1 LQLVFSGG
9 ADRLQK
15 VIRLSIIGV
24 EKTPKRRNR
33 MTINRLLKTLL
44 NVKGATVD
52 GAEFAG
58 SDRGEVSLTVHVH
71 VHKKDRW
78 RCPVCGRKCHVH
90 DYVGG
95 ESFWRG
101 MDFGP
106 VMVRL
111 GARVPRVCCGEHGIL
126 TAAVPWAKHGSRFT
140 LDFACSAT
148 WMVKSGLSRKRVSE
162 RMRIDWETVGRLVD
176 LVRKDL
182 ERDVSKRLDGLVRI
196 GIDETSYRKG
206 HSYMTT
212 VVNHDTNTVI
222 WACKG
227 HGKENLDKFFA
238 MLTPEQRASI
248 VVVTGDGA
256 RWITDCVEEHCP
268 NAIRCLDPF
277 HVVEWANDAL
287 DAVRIDAWRRALD
300 EWKSIGKDTGGAGA
314 KDAAKAAKKRAEQIK
329 HSKYALGKNPENLT
343 DRQRE
348 RLSVIQ
354 AEDGPLNR
362 AHVLKEQLRLI
373 LHMDDAEAATACLD
387 RWTSHAQRC
396 RIPSFVELQR
406 KIRRH
411 RDHILNAIRHGASN
425 ARIEALNNKIKLL
438 IRIAYGFRNIDTMIG
453 LVMLFCSNIQIPW
466 PSSNTQM
473 SINKGVT
480 AQEAA

>member
-1 LQLVFSGG
+1 M
-9 ADRLQK
+9 QK
-15 VIRLSIIGV
+15 VIRFSIIGV
-24 EKTPKRRNR
+24 EKTPKWRNR
-33 MTINRLLKTLL
+33 MTLNRLLKTLL

-52 GAEFAG
+52 GAEFAE

-71 VHKKDRW
+71 VCRKDQW
-78 RCPVCGRKCHVH
+78 RCPVCGRKCHVY
-90 DYVGG
+90 DYLS
-95 ESFWRG
+95 EENFWRS

-111 GARVPRVCCGEHGIL
+111 GARVPRVCCDEHGVL

-140 LDFACSAT
+140 LDFAYSAA
-148 WMVKSGLSRKRVSE
+148 WMVKSGLSRKCVSE

-176 LVRKDL
+176 LVWKDL
-182 ERDVSKRLDGLVRI
+182 EPDVAKRLDGLVRI
-196 GIDETSYRKG
+196 GIDETSYKKG
-206 HSYMTT
+206 HSYITT

-227 HGKENLDKFFA
+227 HGKEVLDKFFA
-238 MLTPEQRASI
+238 MLSPEQRASI

-256 RWITDCVEEHCP
+256 RWITDCVDEHCP

-300 EWKSIGKDTGGAGA
+300 EWKSIVKAAEGADSKDEAR
-314 KDAAKAAKKRAEQIK
+314 AAKRRAEQIK

-343 DRQRE
+343 DRQQE

-354 AEDGPLNR
+354 AEDGPMNR

-373 LHMDDAEAATACLD
+373 LHMDNAETAAACLD

-406 KIRRH
+406 KVRRH
-411 RDHILNAIRHGASN
+411 RDHILNAIRYGVSN

-438 IRIAYGFRNIDTMIG
+438 IRIAYGFRNIDTMIS

-466 PSSNTQM
+466 PNSNAQM
-473 SINKGVT
+473 TINKGLN
-480 AQEAA
+480 ARKAA

>member
-1 LQLVFSGG
+1 M
-9 ADRLQK
+9 QK
-15 VIRLSIIGV
+15 VIRTSIMV
-24 EKTPKRRNR
+24 NTKTPKWRNR
-33 MTINRLLKTLL
+33 MTFNRLLKQLL

-52 GAEFAG
+52 GADFVERANG
-58 SDRGEVSLTVHVH
+58 DVSLTVHVH
-71 VHKKDRW
+71 VCKKDRW

-90 DYVGG
+90 DYLAE

-106 VMVRL
+106 VMVWL
-111 GARVPRVCCGEHGIL
+111 GARVPRVCCAEHGVL
-126 TAAVPWAKHGSRFT
+126 TAAVPWAKHGSHFT
-140 LDFACSAT
+140 LDFAYSAT

-162 RMRIDWETVGRLVD
+162 RMRIDWKTVGRLVD
-176 LVRKDL
+176 LVWKDL
-182 ERDVSKRLDGLVRI
+182 EPDVSKRLDGLVRI

-227 HGKENLDKFFA
+227 HGKEVLDKFFA
-238 MLTPEQRASI
+238 TLTPEQRASI

-287 DAVRIDAWRRALD
+287 DSVRIDAWRRALD
-300 EWKSIGKDTGGAGA
+300 EWKAIKKAPDGKAA
-314 KDAAKAAKKRAEQIK
+314 KAEAKAAKKRADEIK

-343 DRQRE
+343 DKQRE
-348 RLSVIQ
+348 RLAVIQ
-354 AEDGPLNR
+354 AEDGKMNR

-373 LHMDDAEAATACLD
+373 LHMDDAETAAECLD
-387 RWTSHAQRC
+387 KWTSRAQRC
-396 RIPSFVELQR
+396 RMPAFVELQR
-406 KIRRH
+406 KVRRH
-411 RDHILNAIRHGASN
+411 REHILNAIRHGVGN

-438 IRIAYGFRNIDTMIG
+438 IRIAYGFRNIDTMIS
-453 LVMLFCSNIQIPW
+453 LVMLFCSNIQIPR
-466 PSSNTQM
+466 PSSSAPMT
-473 SINKGVT
+473 INKGLNAQT
-480 AQEAA
+480 AA

>member
-1 LQLVFSGG
+1 
-9 ADRLQK
+9 
-15 VIRLSIIGV
+15 
-24 EKTPKRRNR
+24 
-33 MTINRLLKTLL
+33 MTLNRLLKTLL

-52 GAEFAG
+52 GAEFAE

-71 VHKKDRW
+71 VSRKDRW

-90 DYVGG
+90 DYLSE

-111 GARVPRVCCGEHGIL
+111 GARVPRVCCPEHGVL

-140 LDFACSAT
+140 LDFAYSTT

-176 LVRKDL
+176 LVWKDL
-182 ERDVSKRLDGLVRI
+182 EPDVSKRLDGLVRI

-206 HSYMTT
+206 HSYITT

-227 HGKENLDKFFA
+227 HGKEVLDKFFA

-248 VVVTGDGA
+248 EVVTGDGA
-256 RWITDCVEEHCP
+256 RCITDSCAEHCP
-268 NAIRCLDPF
+268 DAKRCLDPF
-277 HVVEWANDAL
+277 HAVEWANAAL
-287 DAVRIDAWRRALD
+287 DAVRVEAWRRAL
-300 EWKSIGKDTGGAGA
+300 EKWRGMGKPKNGDR
-314 KDAAKAAKKRAEQIK
+314 AAKEARRAAKQAADDIK

-343 DRQRE
+343 PGQQE
-348 RLSVIQ
+348 RLAVIQ
-354 AEDGPLNR
+354 AGDGALSR
-362 AHVLKEQLRLI
+362 AHAMKEQLRLI
-373 LHMDDAEAATACLD
+373 FKMTDADEAAAAID
-387 RWTSHAQRC
+387 RWTARAQRC
-396 RIPSFVELQR
+396 RIPAFVELQR

-411 RDHILNAIRHGASN
+411 REHIINAIRHGVSN

-438 IRIAYGFRNIDTMIG
+438 IRIAYGFRNIDTMIS
-453 LVMLFCSNIQIPW
+453 LVMLSCSNIQIPW
-466 PSSNTQM
+466 PSSNAQM
-473 SINKGVT
+473 SINKGLT

>member
-1 LQLVFSGG
+1 M
-9 ADRLQK
+9 QK
-15 VIRLSIIGV
+15 VIRNSIMV
-24 EKTPKRRNR
+24 SAETPKRRIR
-33 MTINRLLKTLL
+33 MTLNRLLKLLL

-52 GAEFAG
+52 GAEFAENAN
-58 SDRGEVSLTVHVH
+58 GEIALTVHVH
-71 VHKKDRW
+71 VCRKDRW

-90 DYVGG
+90 DYLTD
-95 ESFWRG
+95 ECFWRG

-106 VMVRL
+106 VKVRL
-111 GARVPRVCCGEHGIL
+111 GARVPRVCCEEHGVL
-126 TAAVPWAKHGSRFT
+126 TAAVPWAKPHSRFT
-140 LDFACSAT
+140 LDFAYSAT
-148 WMVKSGLSRKRVSE
+148 WMVKSGLSKKRVSE
-162 RMRIDWETVGRLVD
+162 LMRIDWETVGRLVD
-176 LVRKDL
+176 LVWKDL
-182 ERDVSKRLDGLVRI
+182 EPDVSKRLDGLVRI
-196 GIDETSYRKG
+196 GIDETSYKKG
-206 HSYMTT
+206 HSYITT

-227 HGKENLDKFFA
+227 SGKEVLDKFFA

-256 RWITDCVEEHCP
+256 RWITDCVREHCP

-300 EWKSIGKDTGGAGA
+300 EWKSIKKTAGDAAA
-314 KDAAKAAKKRAEQIK
+314 KAEAKAAKKRAEQIK

-343 DRQRE
+343 DKQQE
-348 RLSVIQ
+348 RLAVIQ
-354 AEDGPLNR
+354 AEDGPMNR

-373 LHMDDAEAATACLD
+373 LHMDDAKTAAACLD
-387 RWTSHAQRC
+387 KWTSHAQRC

-411 RDHILNAIRHGASN
+411 RGHILNAIRHGVSN

-438 IRIAYGFRNIDTMIG
+438 IRIAYGFRNIDTMIS

-466 PSSNTQM
+466 PSTNAQM
-473 SINKGVT
+473 ALNKWLTLREV
-480 AQEAA
+480 A